1 MTWSS
6 RSKEEG
12 GTEWEIMKHV
22 EAVAVELVVVGYK
35 VVMMVVVLATEEM
48 MWTTTTNCNLCGKA
62 PAACLALAIAI
73 KLSLNIWLHRV
84 PLESNIIRRHHN
96 ILLHSPPSS

>member
-22 EAVAVELVVVGYK
+22 DAVAVELVVVGYK
-35 VVMMVVVLATEEM
+35 VMMVVVVVVLATEEM
-48 MWTTTTNCNLCGKA
+48 MWATTTNCNVCVVK
-62 PAACLALAIAI
+62 
-73 KLSLNIWLHRV
+73 H
-84 PLESNIIRRHHN
+84 
-96 ILLHSPPSS
+96 LLHVSHWPSPSN